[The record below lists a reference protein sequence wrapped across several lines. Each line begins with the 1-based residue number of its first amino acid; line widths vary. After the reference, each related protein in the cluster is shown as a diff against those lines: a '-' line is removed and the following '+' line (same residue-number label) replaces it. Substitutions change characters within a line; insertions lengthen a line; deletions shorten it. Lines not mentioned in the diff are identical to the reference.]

1 MAAPMMSQILSKI
14 TRQVSC
20 WSHLREYFFR
30 QGLFQQLD
38 TFLTSF
44 TIFKF
49 WKKNYVVKV
58 QEMIRWYF
66 FEQNHSSSDL
76 IFICKLK
83 LPFAKVVFCFWKKPI
98 WDSCCVNHV
107 MLSCAHNLTD
117 SRHTKSL
124 TSETQKSSPTYSKHL

>member
-1 MAAPMMSQILSKI
+1 
-14 TRQVSC
+14 
-20 WSHLREYFFR
+20 
-30 QGLFQQLD
+30 
-38 TFLTSF
+38 
-44 TIFKF
+44 
-49 WKKNYVVKV
+49 
-58 QEMIRWYF
+58 MIRWYF

-124 TSETQKSSPTYSKHL
+124 TSETQKSSPTKLKVFIGKWENYIVISVNHDVRIDKKSPNEFALKTGIE